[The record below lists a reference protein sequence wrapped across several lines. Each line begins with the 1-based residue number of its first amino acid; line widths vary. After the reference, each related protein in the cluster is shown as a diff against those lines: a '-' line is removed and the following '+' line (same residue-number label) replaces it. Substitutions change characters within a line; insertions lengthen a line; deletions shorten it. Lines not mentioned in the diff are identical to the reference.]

1 MPHPGQALS
10 AGKPWYGYLHR
21 GQRSALRFT
30 GLSLKAATKEASNVP
45 LIQEIARRWLPSR
58 SRHATTY
65 AMQRNPR
72 SLLPLACVLLSL
84 TGCTAGGAGL
94 GLSPTPGSEVFWA
107 IRCDTRHGADRF
119 RITQQ
124 ESEALKQVQGLKPQL
139 VQVIHN
145 EHESSVYYGR
155 YRRTVEIGGSTATY
169 RPDAMADLNLIRS
182 LCMNVGGSDC
192 WPFIYASL
200 EELPSGRSRHP
211 EWDLA
216 NAKGY
221 WTLHVAVFYCEG
233 PITNPKYLAEEYCR
247 ELREQGVE
255 AYYYHGPTRS
265 SVYVGL
271 FPKEAIQTVSETNP
285 LSGVL
290 TVSNKIVDQRL
301 LKLQEQFPVSYQ
313 NGRRVNE
320 LVSDP
325 ATGQKK
331 RLPFESFVVQV
342 PSAAKTDRPRAKYE

>member
-1 MPHPGQALS
+1 M
-10 AGKPWYGYLHR
+10 
-21 GQRSALRFT
+21 RFT

-200 EELPSGRSRHP
+200 EELPRGRSRHP

-320 LVSDP
+320 LVPDP
-325 ATGQKK
+325 TTGQK
-331 RLPFESFVVQV
+331 RRVPYESFVVQV